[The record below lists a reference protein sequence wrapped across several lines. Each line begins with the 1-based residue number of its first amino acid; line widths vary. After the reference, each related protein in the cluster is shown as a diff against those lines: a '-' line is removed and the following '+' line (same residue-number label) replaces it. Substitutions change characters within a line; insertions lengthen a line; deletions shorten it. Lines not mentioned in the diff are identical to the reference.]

1 MRIIICG
8 DICFGEK
15 NISPN
20 PDKVTMRTFYKHTLY
35 HQASF
40 IKTQL
45 LRDHPYDEQM
55 RSAADWKFFMH
66 ELVFRN
72 ATYKHVP
79 IVIARFEDGG
89 ISMTNSGLS
98 HNEVWNELRACFP
111 ERVLAD
117 YEDYVFGNTPIGKCL
132 RWWRLF
138 PQQRDSFIRLT
149 FSY

>member
-1 MRIIICG
+1 
-8 DICFGEK
+8 
-15 NISPN
+15 
-20 PDKVTMRTFYKHTLY
+20 MRTFYKHTLY